1 MWKHNTWTFD
11 TYRFTRIKIVTKMI
25 VREGNFRKPYTVTS
39 LCLQLILTTAADD
52 KGGIPLS
59 DTMTIKVILSVWTNL
74 SRELIVMLPVAGSMI
89 NLVEYWEFST
99 KEKRFRTAFLRW
111 MIYGYENKI

>member
-1 MWKHNTWTFD
+1 
-11 TYRFTRIKIVTKMI
+11 MI

-59 DTMTIKVILSVWTNL
+59 DTMTIKVILSV
-74 SRELIVMLPVAGSMI
+74 
-89 NLVEYWEFST
+89 
-99 KEKRFRTAFLRW
+99 
-111 MIYGYENKI
+111 